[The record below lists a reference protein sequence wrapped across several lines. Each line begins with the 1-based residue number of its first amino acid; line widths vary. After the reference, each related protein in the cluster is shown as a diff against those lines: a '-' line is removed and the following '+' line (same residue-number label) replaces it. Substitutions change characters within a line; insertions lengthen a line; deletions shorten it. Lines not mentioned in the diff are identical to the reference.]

1 MELFASS
8 GISGVWQRAMA
19 GQWVERGRNSEVV
32 VGGPRGFLCINAKEK
47 QDGI

>member
-8 GISGVWQRAMA
+8 GMSVVLQRAMA

-32 VGGPRGFLCINAKEK
+32 FGGLRRFLCVNAKEK